1 VLGLRGGNPSRE
13 CKPGLLLAA
22 EMMPQ
27 RLVSF
32 FVFAKHEATHEHRA
46 KHDDQAK

>member
-1 VLGLRGGNPSRE
+1 LRDGNPSRE

-22 EMMPQ
+22 GMTPQ

-32 FVFAKHEATHEHRA
+32 FVFAKHEATHEHSA
-46 KHDDQAK
+46 KHDDKAE